1 MIRRPPPKQQP
12 MTNLLLKA
20 IKTCGRIPY
29 QLAKEAGIK
38 DNRIYQ
44 FMKGKGTLKLP
55 TADRLVNV
63 LNLEL
68 SARVKAPHK

>member
-1 MIRRPPPKQQP
+1 MRRPPPKQRP

-20 IKTCGRIPY
+20 IQTCGRSPY
-29 QLAKEAGIK
+29 QLAKEAGVK
-38 DNRIYQ
+38 NYLIYQ
-44 FMKGKGTLKLP
+44 FMKGERSLTVT
-55 TADRLVNV
+55 TADRLVRA

>member
-1 MIRRPPPKQQP
+1 MRRRPPKQQP
-12 MTNLLLKA
+12 MTKFLLKA
-20 IKTCGRIPY
+20 IKTCGRNPY

-38 DNRIYQ
+38 DSLIYQ
-44 FMKGKGTLKLP
+44 FLRGKRSLMLTS
-55 TADRLVNV
+55 ADRIMNA